1 MPVGIMT
8 ISTATAP
15 EVHALRDDPQG
26 LSDYVDGVVT
36 RAGARLINLYFDIG
50 EERAYALVEDLDDY
64 RDVKAVSRILGGE
77 SFLKMV
83 KAADAAEAVSR
94 EPGYRGT

>member
-1 MPVGIMT
+1 
-8 ISTATAP
+8 
-15 EVHALRDDPQG
+15 
-26 LSDYVDGVVT
+26 
-36 RAGARLINLYFDIG
+36 
-50 EERAYALVEDLDDY
+50 VEDLDDY